1 MVTTRGQTAA
11 AGTAA
16 PQSGERTGPA
26 VDAAAQPQHLMQ
38 LPLTPRTK
46 EHSDF
51 EVAVAAAT
59 PLPDSD
65 TDDQMQEITPAK
77 PHSTMEARIRAE
89 MAEAQAVTMA
99 KVSAMHAAMQAAWQ
113 AEFAALNAKV
123 SALEAQLQQ
132 QRATPSQ
139 PSYAAIAAA
148 GGAASQAPARSSD
161 PAPNSKLSREITSV
175 LEHRDGFKV
184 EMSSLDLKTS
194 TQDAAAA
201 IQAVLKSKLQL
212 DVSIEHVRPLPI
224 KTRNPVAPADVLAN
238 SAVRTAHQ
246 VANPDGTAP
255 TAPRPLSF
263 FFRLSQANAD
273 SLRKCRPQLK
283 GKGLV
288 IHDWLTAD
296 ELAQQRALWPAFKTA
311 RGDSR
316 RTHWNRARLFVDGV
330 EIASPA
336 VAVPAA
342 PTA

>member
-1 MVTTRGQTAA
+1 MTTTRGQIAA
-11 AGTAA
+11 AAA
-16 PQSGERTGPA
+16 AAASQSGECTGPA
-26 VDAAAQPQHLMQ
+26 VDAAAQLQQLMQ
-38 LPLTPRTK
+38 LPITPRTK
-46 EHSDF
+46 ARSEI

-59 PLPDSD
+59 PLPD
-65 TDDQMQEITPAK
+65 DDEQMQEITPAK
-77 PHSTMEARIRAE
+77 PCEPSMAEARIKAALRAE
-89 MAEAQAVTMA
+89 IMAELQPTMQ
-99 KVSAMHAAMQAAWQ
+99 AMQT
-113 AEFAALNAKV
+113 EITALRSETTTLRSELNEVK
-123 SALEAQLQQ
+123 AQLQQ
-132 QRATPSQ
+132 QRTPSQ
-139 PSYAAIAAA
+139 PSYAAIAA
-148 GGAASQAPARSSD
+148 GGAAGQPPARPFD
-161 PAPNSKLSREITSV
+161 PAPNSKLSREMTAV

-184 EMSSLDLKTS
+184 EMPSLDVKTS
-194 TQDAAAA
+194 TEDAAAA

-224 KTRNPVAPADVLAN
+224 KTRNSVAPTDVLAN

-311 RGDSR
+311 RSDSR

-336 VAVPAA
+336 VAGPAA